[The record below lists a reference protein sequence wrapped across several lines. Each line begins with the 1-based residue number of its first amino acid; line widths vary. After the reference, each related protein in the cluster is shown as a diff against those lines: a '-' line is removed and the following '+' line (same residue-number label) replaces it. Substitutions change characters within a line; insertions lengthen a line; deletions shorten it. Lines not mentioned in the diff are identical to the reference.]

1 MCALQES
8 RLPSGTVLPPETRKR
23 LFPHLSGGYYA
34 RDEINPMASKQELE
48 AQERE
53 LVWRFFDCRPAGF
66 FVEVGANDPNEF
78 SQTWFLE
85 QKGWQGILIEPQ
97 PDCCERL
104 RQARKNSRVVQLAC
118 SAPDKRGEAM
128 FHFATGSAFS
138 SLEKHVD
145 DPEVEY
151 ERSERVQVV
160 TLDDVLAQAGNPAV
174 DFVSIDTEGTELDV
188 LRGFDLARHRPSLI
202 LLEDKVHSLDKHL
215 HLKRVGYKLVRRT
228 SVNNW
233 YVPEERPFA
242 VPFAERL
249 KLFRKMY
256 LGTPWRIL
264 KLRLKKKRKGV
275 APAK

>member
-1 MCALQES
+1 MDLM
-8 RLPSGTVLPPETRKR
+8 
-23 LFPHLSGGYYA
+23 LSG
-34 RDEINPMASKQELE
+34 NMVTKQELE

-53 LVWRFFDCRPAGF
+53 MVWEFFNRRTTGV

-97 PDCCERL
+97 AACCERL
-104 RQARKNSRVVQLAC
+104 RRERKSSRVFQVAC
-118 SAPDKRGEAM
+118 SSPGKTGEVL
-128 FHFATGSAFS
+128 FHFAKFSAFS
-138 SLEKHVD
+138 SLEKNVD

-160 TLDDVLAQAGNPAV
+160 TLDDVLAQAGNPTV

-188 LRGFDLARHRPSLI
+188 LKGLDLARCRPALI
-202 LLEDKVHSLDKHL
+202 LLEDKVHGLEKHFY
-215 HLKRVGYKLVRRT
+215 LKRMRYKLVKRT

-233 YVPEERPFA
+233 YVPEEHPFTTS
-242 VPFAERL
+242 FSERL

-264 KLRLKKKRKGV
+264 KLRLKKKRQGRE
-275 APAK
+275 PART